1 MSVAL
6 GKALPALRG
15 EQHGRAKLTQARAN
29 AIREAVRNG
38 AAHGQVAER
47 FGVSLSTVQ
56 RVIYRKA
63 WNDEPV
69 LSDAERFE
77 QFVLRVPFHPC
88 WEWIGA
94 DDGHGYGVFRFG
106 GRATKAY
113 RVAWEL
119 AHGREIPKG
128 MVVCHACD
136 NPGCVRPDHLFLGT
150 HGDNVRDMAAKDR
163 IQHGERHCHAKL
175 TEGKVR
181 EIRLRAASGERF
193 ASIAESVGC
202 SATNVYHVVAR
213 RTWRR
218 VEEEA
223 P

>member
-1 MSVAL
+1 
-6 GKALPALRG
+6 LPALRG
-15 EQHGRAKLTQARAN
+15 EQHGRAKLTQACAD
-29 AIREAVRNG
+29 AIRAAVAGG
-38 AAHGQVAER
+38 AAHEQTAER
-47 FGVSLSTVQ
+47 FGVSRSTVQ

-63 WNDEPV
+63 WNGDPV
-69 LSDAERFE
+69 LTDAERFD

-106 GRATKAY
+106 GMATKAY

-119 AHGREIPKG
+119 AHGRGIPRG
-128 MVVCHACD
+128 LVVCHQCD

-150 HGDNVRDMAAKDR
+150 HGDNVRDMAAKNR
-163 IQHGERHCHAKL
+163 VSHGERHCHAKL
-175 TEGKVR
+175 TEAKVR
-181 EIRLRAASGERF
+181 EIRLRADRGEGF

-202 SATNVYHVVAR
+202 SPTNVYHVAAR

-218 VEEEA
+218 VADTQEA